1 MRRYSLAVI
10 AVVLALV
17 AVVAL
22 SAWYFERPTVVRV
35 TVARDTPDLQL
46 MTAVAA
52 VMSRERETLRLRV
65 TPVDSASASAAAID
79 NGSTDFAVVRTDID
93 MPRQGQTVAILH
105 RSPVVILAPGGSGIT
120 QIADLR
126 GRSIG
131 VLVPRPG
138 AEANARLV
146 DVLLVHYDAAEG
158 TRKVTLTAD
167 ELPQA
172 FADHRIDALIA
183 VGDPTTNQLNDILSA
198 VAVAGQGPPEFVP
211 VLEGKAL
218 AQRSPVFEPVEVPR
232 GAFGGASPRPSRDIQ
247 TIGVSTRL
255 VARTKVSDSTVGEL
269 VRILFATRPLIAAAS
284 PLANRM
290 EPPSTDK
297 GATLPVHPG
306 AAAWLDGEE
315 ETFLD
320 KYSDFIY
327 IGAMFL
333 SVLASAAAALA
344 SRLTA
349 ANHARSE
356 ELMELLLEHLAAA
369 REAPNTGR
377 LDELEREADTV
388 LGQALEAGSLRHLD
402 THRVT
407 ALGLAIDQVR
417 LAIRD
422 RRRQIEGRAQA
433 GKQESARILAG
444 E

>member
-1 MRRYSLAVI
+1 MRRYFFATMAGGLAVVAVI
-10 AVVLALV
+10 AMA
-17 AVVAL
+17 
-22 SAWYFERPTVVRV
+22 AWYFERPTVVRV
-35 TVARDTPDLQL
+35 TVARDTPDYQL
-46 MTAVAA
+46 MTAVAG
-52 VMSRERETLRLRV
+52 VMARERETLRLRV
-65 TPVDSASASAAAID
+65 VPLESASASAAAID
-79 NGSTDFAVVRTDID
+79 DGSTDFAVVRTDID

-105 RSPVVILAPGGSGIT
+105 RSPLVILAPGGSGVSRIS
-120 QIADLR
+120 DLR

-131 VLVPRPG
+131 VLAPRPG
-138 AEANARLV
+138 AQANARLV
-146 DVLLVHYDAAEG
+146 DLLLAHYDAGEG
-158 TRKVTLTAD
+158 TAKVTLTAD

-183 VGDPTTNQLNDILSA
+183 VGEPTTNQLNDILSA
-198 VAVAGQGPPEFVP
+198 VAAAGQGPAEFVP
-211 VLEGKAL
+211 VLEAKAL

-232 GAFGGASPRPSRDIQ
+232 GAFGGATPRPAQDIQ

-255 VARTKVSDSTVGEL
+255 VARAKVSDGTVGEM
-269 VRILFATRPLIAAAS
+269 VRILFATRPLIAAAA

-306 AAAWLDGEE
+306 AIAYLNGEE

-327 IGAMFL
+327 IGAMLL

-356 ELMELLLEHLAAA
+356 ELMQLLLEHLATA
-369 REAPNTGR
+369 REAVSSAR

-422 RRRQIEGRAQA
+422 RRRQIEA
-433 GKQESARILAG
+433 GDPTAKFETPRILAG
-444 E
+444 

>member
-1 MRRYSLAVI
+1 MRRHLLALV

-46 MTAVAA
+46 MTAVAG
-52 VMSRERETLRLRV
+52 VMSRERETLRMRV
-65 TPVDSASASAAAID
+65 VPVESASASAAAID
-79 NGSTDFAVVRTDID
+79 DGSTDFAVVRTDID

-105 RSPVVILAPGGSGIT
+105 RSPVVIMAPGGFGIT

-126 GRSIG
+126 GRNIG
-131 VLVPRPG
+131 VLAPRPG
-138 AEANARLV
+138 AQANARLV
-146 DVLLVHYDAAEG
+146 DLLLAHYDAGEG
-158 TRKVTLTAD
+158 TGKVTLTAD

-172 FADHRIDALIA
+172 FADRRIDALIA
-183 VGDPTTNQLNDILSA
+183 VGEPTTNQLNDILSA
-198 VAVAGQGPPEFVP
+198 VAAAGQGQAEFVP

-232 GAFGGASPRPSRDIQ
+232 GAFGGATPRPAQDIQ

-255 VARTKVSDSTVGEL
+255 VARARVSDGTVGEM
-269 VRILFATRPLIAAAS
+269 VRILFATRPLIAAAA

-306 AAAWLDGEE
+306 AAAYLDGEE

-327 IGAMFL
+327 IGAMLL

-356 ELMELLLEHLAAA
+356 ELMQLLLEHLATA
-369 REAPNTGR
+369 REAASSAR

-422 RRRQIEGRAQA
+422 RRRQIEA
-433 GKQESARILAG
+433 GDSTSGFETPRILAG
-444 E
+444 

>member
-1 MRRYSLAVI
+1 M
-10 AVVLALV
+10 LALV

-46 MTAVAA
+46 MTAVAG
-52 VMSRERETLRLRV
+52 VMSRERETLRMRV
-65 TPVDSASASAAAID
+65 VPVESASASAAAID
-79 NGSTDFAVVRTDID
+79 DGSTDFAVVRTDID

-105 RSPVVILAPGGSGIT
+105 RSPVVIMAPGGFGIT

-126 GRSIG
+126 GRNIG
-131 VLVPRPG
+131 VLAPRPG
-138 AEANARLV
+138 AQANARLV
-146 DVLLVHYDAAEG
+146 DLLLAHYDAGEG
-158 TRKVTLTAD
+158 TGKVTLTAD

-172 FADHRIDALIA
+172 FADRRIDALIA
-183 VGDPTTNQLNDILSA
+183 VGEPTTNQLNDILSA
-198 VAVAGQGPPEFVP
+198 VAAAGQGQAEFVP

-232 GAFGGASPRPSRDIQ
+232 GAFGGATPRPAQDIQ

-255 VARTKVSDSTVGEL
+255 VARARVSDGTVGEM
-269 VRILFATRPLIAAAS
+269 VRILFATRPLIAAAA

-306 AAAWLDGEE
+306 AAAYLDGEE

-327 IGAMFL
+327 IGAMLL

-356 ELMELLLEHLAAA
+356 ELMQLLLEHLATA
-369 REAPNTGR
+369 REAASSAR

-422 RRRQIEGRAQA
+422 RRRQIEA
-433 GKQESARILAG
+433 GDSTSGFETPRILAG
-444 E
+444 

>member
-1 MRRYSLAVI
+1 MRRYLLATV
-10 AVVLALV
+10 ALALAIV
-17 AVVAL
+17 AVVSL
-22 SAWYFERPTVVRV
+22 SVWYFERPVVVRV
-35 TVARDTPDLQL
+35 TVARDTPDHQL

-52 VMSRERETLRLRV
+52 VMARERETLRLRV
-65 TPVDSASASAAAID
+65 TAVDNASASAAAID

-105 RSPVVILAPGGSGIT
+105 SSPLVILAPGGSGVT
-120 QIADLR
+120 QIADLK

-138 AEANARLV
+138 AGANARLV
-146 DVLLVHYDAAEG
+146 DALLAHYDASEG
-158 TRKVTLTAD
+158 TRKETLTAD

-172 FADHRIDALIA
+172 LADHRIDALIA
-183 VGDPTTNQLNDILSA
+183 VGDPAANQLNEVLSL
-198 VAVAGQGPPEFVP
+198 VAAAGRGPVEFVP

-218 AQRSPVFEPVEVPR
+218 SQRSPIFEPVELPR
-232 GAFGGASPRPSRDIQ
+232 GAFGGATPRPSRDVQ

-255 VARTKVSDSTVGEL
+255 VARARTPDATVGEM
-269 VRILFATRPLIAAAS
+269 VRILFATRPLIAAAA
-284 PLANRM
+284 PQANRM
-290 EPPSTDK
+290 EAPSTNK

-306 AAAWLDGEE
+306 AAAYLDGEE
-315 ETFLD
+315 ESFLD

-327 IGAMFL
+327 LGAMLL

-356 ELMELLLEHLAAA
+356 ELMQLLLEHLATA
-369 REAPNTGR
+369 REAASSVR
-377 LDELEREADTV
+377 LDELEREADMV
-388 LGQALEAGSLRHLD
+388 LAQALEAGSLRHLD

-422 RRRQIEGRAQA
+422 RRRQIEA
-433 GKQESARILAG
+433 GDPAAPFETPRILAG
-444 E
+444 

>member
-1 MRRYSLAVI
+1 MRRYFLAVI
-10 AVVLALV
+10 AAVLALV
-17 AVVAL
+17 AAIAL

-35 TVARDTPDLQL
+35 TVARDTPDHQL
-46 MTAVAA
+46 MTAVAG
-52 VMSRERETLRLRV
+52 VMARERETLRLRV
-65 TPVDSASASAAAID
+65 IPVDTASASAAAID
-79 NGSTDFAVVRTDID
+79 EGATDFAVVRTDID
-93 MPRQGQTVAILH
+93 MPHQGQTVAILH
-105 RSPVVILAPGGSGIT
+105 RSPVVILAPGGSGVT

-146 DVLLVHYDAAEG
+146 DLLLAHYDAGEG
-158 TRKVTLTAD
+158 TRILTLTAG

-172 FADHRIDALIA
+172 LADRRIDAVIA
-183 VGDPTTNQLNDILSA
+183 VGDPTTNQLNDILSS
-198 VAVAGQGPPEFVP
+198 VAAAGQGPPEFVP
-211 VLEGKAL
+211 VLESKAL
-218 AQRSPVFEPVEVPR
+218 VQRSPVFEPVEVPR
-232 GAFGGASPRPSRDIQ
+232 GAFGGATPRPSRDVQ

-255 VARTKVSDSTVGEL
+255 VARAKVSDGTVGEM
-269 VRILFATRPLIAAAS
+269 VRILFTTRPLIAAAA

-290 EPPSTDK
+290 EAPSTDK

-306 AAAWLDGEE
+306 AAAYLDGEE

-327 IGAMFL
+327 IGAMLL

-356 ELMELLLEHLAAA
+356 ELMQVLLEHLATA
-369 REAPNTGR
+369 REAASATR

-422 RRRQIEGRAQA
+422 RRRQIETGDPTA
-433 GKQESARILAG
+433 KFETPRILAG
-444 E
+444 

>member
-1 MRRYSLAVI
+1 MRRYLFAAIV
-10 AVVLALV
+10 AVLALV
-17 AVVAL
+17 AAVAL

-35 TVARDTPDLQL
+35 AVARDTPDLQL

-52 VMSRERETLRLRV
+52 VMSRERETLRLRII
-65 TPVDSASASAAAID
+65 PVENASASAAAID
-79 NGSTDFAVVRTDID
+79 DDSTDFAVVRTDID
-93 MPRQGQTVAILH
+93 MPKQGQTVAILH
-105 RSPVVILAPGGSGIT
+105 RSAVVILAPGGSGIT
-120 QIADLR
+120 QIADLK
-126 GRSIG
+126 GRNIG
-131 VLVPRPG
+131 VLTNRSG
-138 AEANARLV
+138 GEANARLV
-146 DVLLVHYDAAEG
+146 DVLLAHYDASEG
-158 TRKVTLTAD
+158 ARKLTLTAD
-167 ELPQA
+167 EIPQA
-172 FADHRIDALIA
+172 LADRRIDALIA
-183 VGDPTTNQLNDILSA
+183 IGDPATDQLNDALSA
-198 VAVAGQGPPEFVP
+198 VAAAGHGPPEFVP
-211 VLEGKAL
+211 VLEGTAL

-255 VARTKVSDSTVGEL
+255 VARARVSDGTVGEM
-269 VRILFATRPLIAAAS
+269 VRILFATRPLIAASS

-290 EPPSTDK
+290 EAPSTDK

-306 AAAWLDGEE
+306 AVAYLDGEE
-315 ETFLD
+315 ETFLE

-327 IGAMFL
+327 IGAMVV

-356 ELMELLLEHLAAA
+356 ELMELLLEHLGAA
-369 REAPNTGR
+369 REAPTSTR

-422 RRRQIEGRAQA
+422 RRRQIEGGAPAETR
-433 GKQESARILAG
+433 ESPRILAG
-444 E
+444 

>member
-1 MRRYSLAVI
+1 MRRYVFA
-10 AVVLALV
+10 ATAAALALV
-17 AVVAL
+17 AVIAM

-35 TVARDTPDLQL
+35 TVARDTPDQQL
-46 MTAVAA
+46 VTAVAA

-65 TPVDSASASAAAID
+65 TPVENASASAAAID
-79 NGSTDFAVVRTDID
+79 DGSTDFAVVRTDID

-105 RSPVVILAPGGSGIT
+105 RSAVMILAPGGSGVS
-120 QIADLR
+120 QIADLK
-126 GRSIG
+126 GRNIG
-131 VLVPRPG
+131 VLTTRSG
-138 AEANARLV
+138 GEANARLV
-146 DVLLVHYDAAEG
+146 DVLLAHYDAGEG
-158 TRKVTLTAD
+158 TRKVTLTAE

-172 FADHRIDALIA
+172 FAERRIDALIA
-183 VGDPTTNQLNDILSA
+183 VGDPSTNQLNDILSTVTA
-198 VAVAGQGPPEFVP
+198 AGQGQPEFVP

-232 GAFGGASPRPSRDIQ
+232 GAFGGATPRPPRDVQ

-255 VARTKVSDSTVGEL
+255 VARAKLPDSTVGEM
-269 VRILFATRPLIAAAS
+269 VRILFATRPLIAAAT

-290 EPPSTDK
+290 EAPFTDK

-306 AAAWLDGEE
+306 AAAYLDGEE

-327 IGAMFL
+327 IGAMVV

-349 ANHARSE
+349 VNHARSE

-369 REAPNTGR
+369 RDAPSTAR

-388 LGQALEAGSLRHLD
+388 LAQALEAGSLRHLD

-407 ALGLAIDQVR
+407 ALGLALDQVR

-422 RRRQIEGRAQA
+422 RRRKIETGDRTPVA
-433 GKQESARILAG
+433 ESPRILAG
-444 E
+444 

>member
-1 MRRYSLAVI
+1 MRRHLFAAV

-35 TVARDTPDLQL
+35 TVARDTPDHQL
-46 MTAVAA
+46 MTAVAG

-65 TPVDSASASAAAID
+65 IAVDNASASAAAID
-79 NGSTDFAVVRTDID
+79 NGATDFAVVRTDID

-105 RSPVVILAPGGSGIT
+105 RSPVVIMAPGGSGIT

-131 VLVPRPG
+131 VLAPRPG

-146 DVLLVHYDAAEG
+146 DLLLAHYDAGEG

-172 FADHRIDALIA
+172 FADRRIDALVA
-183 VGDPTTNQLNDILSA
+183 VGEPSTNQFNDILSA
-198 VAVAGQGPPEFVP
+198 VAAAGQGPPEFIP
-211 VLEGKAL
+211 VMEGKAL
-218 AQRSPVFEPVEVPR
+218 AQRVPVFEPVEVPR
-232 GAFGGASPRPSRDIQ
+232 GAFGGATPRPARDIQ

-255 VARTKVSDSTVGEL
+255 VARAKVADGTVGEM
-269 VRILFATRPLIAAAS
+269 VRILFATRPLIAAAA

-290 EPPSTDK
+290 EAPATDK

-306 AAAWLDGEE
+306 AAAYLDGEE

-327 IGAMFL
+327 IGAMLL

-369 REAPNTGR
+369 REAASSAR

-422 RRRQIEGRAQA
+422 RRRQIEA
-433 GKQESARILAG
+433 GDPTAKFETPRILVG

>member
-1 MRRYSLAVI
+1 MRRHLLALV

-46 MTAVAA
+46 MTAVAG
-52 VMSRERETLRLRV
+52 VMSRERETLRMRV
-65 TPVDSASASAAAID
+65 VPVESASASAAAID
-79 NGSTDFAVVRTDID
+79 DGSTDFAVVRTDID

-105 RSPVVILAPGGSGIT
+105 RSPVVIMAPGGFGIT

-126 GRSIG
+126 GRNIG
-131 VLVPRPG
+131 VLAPRPG
-138 AEANARLV
+138 AQANARLV
-146 DVLLVHYDAAEG
+146 DLLLAHYDAGEG
-158 TRKVTLTAD
+158 TGKVTLTAD

-172 FADHRIDALIA
+172 FADRRIDALIA
-183 VGDPTTNQLNDILSA
+183 VGEPTTNQLNDILSA
-198 VAVAGQGPPEFVP
+198 VAAAGQGQAEFVP

-232 GAFGGASPRPSRDIQ
+232 GAFGGATPRPAQDIQ

-255 VARTKVSDSTVGEL
+255 VARARVSDGTVGEM
-269 VRILFATRPLIAAAS
+269 VRILFATRPLIAAAA

-306 AAAWLDGEE
+306 AAAYLDGEE
-315 ETFLD
+315 ETVLD

-327 IGAMFL
+327 IGAMLL

-356 ELMELLLEHLAAA
+356 ELMQLLLEHLATA
-369 REAPNTGR
+369 REAASSAR

-422 RRRQIEGRAQA
+422 RRRQIEA
-433 GKQESARILAG
+433 GDSTSGFETPRILAG
-444 E
+444 